1 MFKLY
6 AWIFVGIIFTVGLFS
21 GEAKASGTGACE
33 AIAQN
38 PTVTGAEN
46 YLIAAAE
53 IVVEYNIDT
62 EAAGKEIAYDIVNR
76 CPQYVNVVLQ
86 AAENLGG

>member
-1 MFKLY
+1 MFKRMTYL
-6 AWIFVGIIFTVGLFS
+6 FVGLVFILGFAAPDANAT
-21 GEAKASGTGACE
+21 GTGACE

-53 IVVEYNIDT
+53 IVVEYNIDP

-76 CPQYVNVVLQ
+76 CPQYVNIVLQ
-86 AAENLGG
+86 AVENLGG

>member
-1 MFKLY
+1 MFKS
-6 AWIFVGIIFTVGLFS
+6 IIVAAMVLLS
-21 GEAKASGTGACE
+21 GTLPATANASGTGACE

-53 IVVEYNIDT
+53 IVVEYNIDP

-76 CPQYVNVVLQ
+76 CPQYVNIVLQ
-86 AAENLGG
+86 GVENLGG